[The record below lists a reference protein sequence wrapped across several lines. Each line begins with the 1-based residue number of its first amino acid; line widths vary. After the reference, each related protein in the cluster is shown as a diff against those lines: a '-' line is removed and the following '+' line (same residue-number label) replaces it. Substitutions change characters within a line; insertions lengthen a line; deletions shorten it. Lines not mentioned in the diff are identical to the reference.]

1 MESRRRSDRLI
12 RQPWERGLAGGAWG
26 RLLRWALA
34 LAGSAWIVCGVGVA
48 QAAAPT
54 PPRRGS
60 YAWSKFAHYA
70 DNSGTSSDPGV
81 SVVDAPSLG
90 VRWMAPLG
98 ATALSSP
105 VAAWNRRLGRMLV
118 YIGTESG
125 DFMALDAGTGDT
137 VWSVDLGK
145 RILSTPLVEGGSVW
159 VARANSPVLY
169 KLNAATGA
177 VRCSR
182 RLAGS
187 PDGSLTDAT
196 LARGAHVIYASAL
209 DNGTTS
215 GPVYAVKGSDCAV
228 DWRFSA
234 FNAPATGSWDPLS
247 FATDGQGRALLLFG
261 TNDPDDSVYA
271 LNAATGAKVWS
282 FKTPSL
288 ADNSDTDV
296 GAGVT
301 VSPPGRNGFADGVA
315 YVPAED
321 GWLFAL
327 DLATGRR
334 LWSYDFGAQLPLD
347 HRSRSTAALVG
358 RRLIF
363 GEGGGVMAVN
373 AVTGLPDWT
382 FATGDVESISAPA
395 VVGPAGGQV
404 VAVTT
409 LAGAFDL
416 LSVASGRL
424 LYQYQTPSYSTS
436 SFADVDG
443 NLVTADADGFL
454 YDLAPRGGNGAAPS
468 TAVTS
473 PRRGSTVVSRTGRLT
488 IRGTAAGT
496 SISRVEVAIQSG
508 GPGGPWWDRRTGRW
522 IPGFITNPVTM
533 TSPRAASTS
542 WSLRLP
548 APAAG
553 GSLRVLA
560 GAVQSNGIADVS
572 DLSPSPG
579 TADATFTVD
588 SRRRKTTL
596 TVAGSRW
603 VAPGTAVT
611 LTGTRFTR
619 GERVAIK
626 LDGAAVASA
635 VATGTGRLPRTA
647 VRIPVSAAFGPAVV
661 SATGTRSRRS
671 AGATIEISNE
681 WAQAGHDPTG
691 DDYEPNDRVFLSHS
705 SPGPPAYLAT
715 AWSLGLGAT
724 VHTSLSVWHGTGYVG
739 NDAGALTALS
749 IRTGKPVWTAT
760 EGAAIDSTPA
770 VSGADVV
777 FGTDGDSIVALNART
792 GAPVWTRPATS
803 AVRSAPAV
811 SGGHIYVGSDDGT
824 IYCLA
829 ASTGAV
835 IWRSRLGGAV
845 RGSPA
850 VDLATHTVI
859 VGDASG
865 AITALSATTGRTRWK
880 FATGGAVTATP
891 SIANGAIY
899 IGSGDGVVYAL
910 SERRGVLLWSTPVG
924 AAVSAG
930 GVLTPQRYVVGDQA
944 GHVTN
949 LARRSGAIV
958 RVRPLGSAVVG
969 LAGAEDW
976 IAVTTA
982 AGEVWGIK
990 SSIIWEADE
999 TPFSAAPAVVDGV
1012 VYTAAADGTV
1022 DADTIPGTPI
1032 P

>member
-1 MESRRRSDRLI
+1 MASRKGSDRLI
-12 RQPWERGLAGGAWG
+12 RRPRERAPAGRACA
-26 RLLRWALA
+26 RLVRLVLA
-34 LAGSAWIVCGVGVA
+34 LAGSAWIVCLVGSA
-48 QAAAPT
+48 HAGAAT
-54 PPRRGS
+54 PPRGS
-60 YAWSKFAHYA
+60 YAWSKFAHDA
-70 DNSGTSSDPGV
+70 GNSGTSSDPGV
-81 SVVDAPSLG
+81 SVADASSLG

-105 VAAWNRRLGRMLV
+105 VAGWNRRLGRMLV

-125 DFMALDAGTGDT
+125 DFMALDAATGDT
-137 VWSVDLGK
+137 VWSVDLGA
-145 RILSTPLVEGGSVW
+145 RILSTPVVQDGSVW
-159 VARANSPVLY
+159 VSRASKPVLY

-177 VRCSR
+177 IRCSLP
-182 RLAGS
+182 LAGS

-196 LARGAHVIYASAL
+196 LARGAHVIYASTV
-209 DNGTTS
+209 DNGKTS

-234 FNAPATGSWDPLS
+234 FNTPATGSWDPLS
-247 FATDGQGRALLLFG
+247 FATDGHGRALLLFG
-261 TNDPDDSVYA
+261 TSDPDDSVYA
-271 LNAATGAKVWS
+271 LNAATGTKVWS
-282 FKTPSL
+282 FKTRSL

-296 GAGVT
+296 GAGVSI
-301 VSPPGRNGFADGVA
+301 SPPGRNGFADGVA

-327 DLATGRR
+327 DLATGRL

-347 HRSRSTAALVG
+347 HRSRSTPALVG
-358 RRLIF
+358 RSLIF
-363 GEGGGVMAVN
+363 GEGGGVMAVD

-395 VVGPAGGQV
+395 VVGPAGQQV

-409 LAGAFDL
+409 LAGAFDV
-416 LSVASGRL
+416 LSVVSGRL

-443 NLVTADADGFL
+443 SLVTADADGFL

-473 PRRGSTVVSRTGRLT
+473 PRRGSTVGAPNGRLT
-488 IRGTAAGT
+488 IRGTASGT
-496 SISRVEVAIQSG
+496 SISGVDVAIESG
-508 GPGGPWWDRRTGRW
+508 GPGGPWWDRQTGRW
-522 IPGFITNPVTM
+522 IPGFITNPATM

-548 APAAG
+548 VPAAG

-572 DLSPSPG
+572 DLSPSAG
-579 TADATFTVD
+579 TADATFSVD
-588 SRRRKTTL
+588 STRRRP
-596 TVAGSRW
+596 TVTVVGSRW
-603 VAPGTAVT
+603 LAPGTAVA
-611 LTGTRFTR
+611 LSGRGFTR
-619 GERVAIK
+619 DETVAIK
-626 LDGAAVASA
+626 LDGASVASA

-647 VRIPVSAAFGPAVV
+647 VPVPVSAAFGPAVV
-661 SATGTRSRRS
+661 SATGTRSRRH
-671 AGATIEISNE
+671 AAATIEISNE
-681 WAQAGHDPTG
+681 WAQEGHDPTG
-691 DDYEPNDRVFLSHS
+691 DDYEPNDTVFLSHS
-705 SPGPPAYLAT
+705 SPGPPAYLAA
-715 AWSLGLGAT
+715 AWNLELGAT
-724 VHTSLSVWHGTGYVG
+724 VRTSLSVWHGTGYIG
-739 NDAGALTALS
+739 DDAGALTALS
-749 IRTGKPVWTAT
+749 IRTGEPAWTAT

-770 VSGADVV
+770 VSGANVV
-777 FGTDGDSIVALNART
+777 FGTDGDSIVALDART
-792 GAPVWTRPATS
+792 GAPAWTTRTTS
-803 AVRSAPAV
+803 PVRSAPAV

-829 ASTGAV
+829 ASNGAV
-835 IWRSRLGGAV
+835 IWWSRLGGTV

-850 VDLATHTVI
+850 VDLTAHTVI

-865 AITALSATTGRTRWK
+865 AITALSATTGRTRWT
-880 FATGGAVTATP
+880 FATGGVVTATP
-891 SIANGAIY
+891 SISNGVVY
-899 IGSGDGVVYAL
+899 VGSGDGVVYAL
-910 SERRGVLLWSTPVG
+910 SERGGALMWSTPVG

-930 GVLTPQRYVVGDQA
+930 GVLTPQRYVVGDEA
-944 GHVTN
+944 GHLTT

-982 AGEVWGIK
+982 AGQVWGIK
-990 SSIIWEADE
+990 SSIIWKADVA
-999 TPFSAAPAVVDGV
+999 PFAAAPTVVDGV
-1012 VYTAAADGTV
+1012 VYTAATDGAL

>member
-508 GPGGPWWDRRTGRW
+508 GPGRTVVGPADRQMDPRLHHESGDHDEPACGIDLVVSETPGTGGRRKPPRPRRRRPVQWDRRCLRSLAVAWDGRRDLHRRQQATEDDVDRRRLAV
-522 IPGFITNPVTM
+522 G
-533 TSPRAASTS
+533 SPRHGRHAHGHEIYPRRESRHQARRRRRRLGSRHWHRPSAAHGGPDPRVRG
-542 WSLRLP
+542 LR
-548 APAAG
+548 A
-553 GSLRVLA
+553 
-560 GAVQSNGIADVS
+560 
-572 DLSPSPG
+572 
-579 TADATFTVD
+579 
-588 SRRRKTTL
+588 SRRVRH
-596 TVAGSRW
+596 RHQ
-603 VAPGTAVT
+603 
-611 LTGTRFTR
+611 
-619 GERVAIK
+619 
-626 LDGAAVASA
+626 
-635 VATGTGRLPRTA
+635 VATLRGRDHRNIQ
-647 VRIPVSAAFGPAVV
+647 RMG
-661 SATGTRSRRS
+661 
-671 AGATIEISNE
+671 AG
-681 WAQAGHDPTG
+681 
-691 DDYEPNDRVFLSHS
+691 
-705 SPGPPAYLAT
+705 
-715 AWSLGLGAT
+715 
-724 VHTSLSVWHGTGYVG
+724 
-739 NDAGALTALS
+739 
-749 IRTGKPVWTAT
+749 
-760 EGAAIDSTPA
+760 
-770 VSGADVV
+770 
-777 FGTDGDSIVALNART
+777 
-792 GAPVWTRPATS
+792 RP
-803 AVRSAPAV
+803 
-811 SGGHIYVGSDDGT
+811 
-824 IYCLA
+824 
-829 ASTGAV
+829 
-835 IWRSRLGGAV
+835 
-845 RGSPA
+845 
-850 VDLATHTVI
+850 
-859 VGDASG
+859 
-865 AITALSATTGRTRWK
+865 
-880 FATGGAVTATP
+880 
-891 SIANGAIY
+891 
-899 IGSGDGVVYAL
+899 
-910 SERRGVLLWSTPVG
+910 
-924 AAVSAG
+924 
-930 GVLTPQRYVVGDQA
+930 
-944 GHVTN
+944 
-949 LARRSGAIV
+949 
-958 RVRPLGSAVVG
+958 
-969 LAGAEDW
+969 
-976 IAVTTA
+976 
-982 AGEVWGIK
+982 
-990 SSIIWEADE
+990 
-999 TPFSAAPAVVDGV
+999 
-1012 VYTAAADGTV
+1012 
-1022 DADTIPGTPI
+1022 
-1032 P
+1032 